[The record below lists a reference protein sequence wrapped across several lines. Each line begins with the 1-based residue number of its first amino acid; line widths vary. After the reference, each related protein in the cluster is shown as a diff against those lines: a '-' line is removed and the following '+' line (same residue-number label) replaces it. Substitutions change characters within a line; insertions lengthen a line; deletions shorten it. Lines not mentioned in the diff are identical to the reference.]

1 MNDREAIDLLTADLY
16 AAISFE
22 ADGEPDL
29 EKLKRLF
36 LPQGLLINNNS
47 EEYPVIWDPEEFIAT
62 YRQQIES
69 GAVLSFL
76 EKEIAGRTD
85 LFGTVAHRL
94 STYEA
99 RFRTADGD
107 FPVRGINSIQYLK
120 TDNSWRVV
128 SILWNDEAEGRPIPE
143 AYL

>member
-1 MNDREAIDLLTADLY
+1 LDNLEALDQLTRDLY
-16 AAISFE
+16 AAISFKPGE
-22 ADGEPDL
+22 EPDL
-29 EKLKRLF
+29 EGLKRLF
-36 LPQGLLINNNS
+36 WPPGLLINNN
-47 EEYPVIWDPEEFIAT
+47 EANPVVWEVEGFIAT